1 MAAISR
7 ELRIERLQD
16 LLREMGLD
24 GCILKGMDNIY
35 YLTGFRGS
43 EGMLF
48 VTRGDVVLIVDFRY
62 VTHAREVTNG
72 IHIHEI
78 RPEDDALYNL
88 CTKYKVS
95 KLGFDG
101 AHTIYNIYNTWFENI
116 PGVSLVP
123 MNSSIEEIRKCK
135 EAGEIALIM
144 DAISIATQAFS
155 DIIGIIKPGETEK
168 NIADEFDYI
177 LRKRGA
183 QGSSFDTIVAS
194 GPRSALPHAEPTG
207 RKLEAGDTVILD
219 FGAAVSGYC
228 SDETVTVCLG
238 DIPDKLAE
246 IYTIVNDARKL
257 GIEKAVAGMPIKQLD
272 NIVRGYIEEK
282 GYGDYFRHGLGHGVG
297 IAVHEAPAINSTA
310 KGILEDNMV
319 ITIEPGI
326 YPPNI
331 GGVRLEDMVLIT
343 EDTPRILTH
352 IRKDM
357 MKL

>member
-1 MAAISR
+1 MDTMRYES
-7 ELRIERLQD
+7 RIERLQE
-16 LLREMGLD
+16 LLRETGLD
-24 GCILKGMDNIY
+24 GCVIKGMDNIF

-62 VTHAREVTNG
+62 ITHAREVTSG
-72 IHIHEI
+72 IHIDEM
-78 RPEDDALYNL
+78 RPDYDVLYTL

-101 AHTIYNIYNTWFENI
+101 THVLYNTYSTWSEGL

-123 MNSSIEEIRKCK
+123 MNSSVEEIRRNK
-135 EAGEIALIM
+135 EAGEIALMM
-144 DAISIATQAFS
+144 DAIAIATEAFG
-155 DIIGIIKPGETEK
+155 DIMEIIKPGATEK
-168 NIADEFDYI
+168 DIANEFDHVM
-177 LRKRGA
+177 RQRGA
-183 QGSSFDTIVAS
+183 AGPSFDTIVAS
-194 GPRSALPHAEPTG
+194 GPRAALPHAEPTG
-207 RKLEAGDTVILD
+207 RKLEKGDTVILD
-219 FGAAVSGYC
+219 FGALVSGYC

-238 DIPDKLAE
+238 DIPDQLAE

-257 GIEKAVAGMPIKQLD
+257 GIEKAVAGTPIRLLD
-272 NIVRGYIEEK
+272 SIVRGYIEEK
-282 GYGDYFRHGLGHGVG
+282 GYGDHFRHGVGHGVG
-297 IAVHEAPAINSTA
+297 IAVHEAPAINTQA

-326 YPPNI
+326 YLPNI

-343 EDTPRILTH
+343 EDTPRILTQ

-357 MKL
+357 IKI